1 MKNPGL
7 PNMLWEALDQ
17 RLWHATG
24 LDGLQGIVTSG
35 EIAIAGA
42 RYKNSLCRYLN
53 CVSLFDFG
61 PSAVNDWGQF
71 NNWSAWFGHEQNSRV
86 AIWLEVDREAVAD
99 DLYDAGELHQIW
111 KEHLSKRFI
120 PGVEAGHKGPIRLCA
135 LKGALLVDRH
145 NKVNFKRCDAV
156 DGTLIRQF
164 GDFNKSLAVYPGREK
179 LGALYARLQA
189 RGKHEGDQ

>member
-7 PNMLWEALDQ
+7 PNILWKALDH

-24 LDGLQGIVTSG
+24 LDGLRGIVTSG

-42 RYKNSLCRYLN
+42 RYKNSLCRSLN

-61 PSAVNDWGQF
+61 PSAVDDWCQF
-71 NNWSAWFGHEQNSRV
+71 KNWSAWFGHEQNSRV

-99 DLYDAGELHQIW
+99 DLYDAGELHKIW

-120 PGVEAGHKGPIRLCA
+120 PGVEAGHRGPIPLSA
-135 LKGALLVDRH
+135 LDGALLVDRY
-145 NKVNFKRCDAV
+145 NKANFTRCEVV
-156 DGTLIRQF
+156 DGILIRQLR
-164 GDFNKSLAVYPGREK
+164 DFNESLPADPERE
-179 LGALYARLQA
+179 GSEALYARLQA
-189 RGKHEGDQ
+189 RGKRQDDR